1 MRILHTQKIVGIA
14 FTVTIFTTF
23 YYKEHG
29 DFNVIIFG
37 TVLYLPYVAILC
49 LYNGTI
55 IGFLEKINQRA
66 RLMNYFQPAVPLL
79 IWFLASD
86 NVVRIRY
93 WTLESTEFFIGI
105 VLLLLSNGTGYLT
118 CKEETDTASRE
129 HSVYR
134 MAWLVVDQSHFFKI
148 ASVLGDKNAL

>member
-1 MRILHTQKIVGIA
+1 MKILRTQIIVGIVFSA
-14 FTVTIFTTF
+14 TIFITF

-55 IGFLEKINQRA
+55 IGLSEKVNQRA
-66 RLMNYFQPAVPLL
+66 KLINYFFPVVPLL

-93 WTLESTEFFIGI
+93 WTLESKEFVIGL
-105 VLLLLSNGTGYLT
+105 VLLLLSSGTGYVT
-118 CKEETDTASRE
+118 CKEETDTASR
-129 HSVYR
+129 
-134 MAWLVVDQSHFFKI
+134 
-148 ASVLGDKNAL
+148 